1 MAKTRDS
8 SLSRRER
15 QIMEILWRLGRA
27 SAAVVRKEMG
37 EDVSDSAVRTFLRIL
52 EGKGHLRHVEEE
64 GRFIYLPVRSRQAA
78 ARSAVKSLLG
88 TFFGNSVEQAVVML
102 LDQADRKLYKEEYE
116 KLTELL
122 RQKRESH

>member
-1 MAKTRDS
+1 MAKARYS

-27 SAAVVRKEMG
+27 SAVVVRE
-37 EDVSDSAVRTFLRIL
+37 ELADNLSDSAVRTFLRIL

-102 LDQADRKLYKEEYE
+102 LDQSDGKLSREEYE
-116 KLTELL
+116 KLAELL